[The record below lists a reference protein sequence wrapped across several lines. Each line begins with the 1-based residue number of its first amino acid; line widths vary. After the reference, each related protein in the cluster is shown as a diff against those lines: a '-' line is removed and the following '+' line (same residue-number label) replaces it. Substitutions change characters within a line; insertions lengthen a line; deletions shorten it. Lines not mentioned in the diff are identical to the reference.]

1 VHWLGLISYSL
12 YLLHVYFLG
21 TRDWLSHW
29 FQARLSSGWAAG
41 AADVTVFAAVLGA
54 SALAYR
60 LIEEPG
66 RRYGQRFNRACS
78 AAVLKLSP
86 KDRLAA

>member
-21 TRDWLSHW
+21 PRDWLSHW
-29 FQARLSSGWAAG
+29 LQARLPSGWAPLATD
-41 AADVTVFAAVLGA
+41 AAVGAAVLGA

-60 LIEEPG
+60 FIEEPG
-66 RRYGQRFNRACS
+66 RRYGQRLNRACS